1 MKMYAL
7 RVMFPAP
14 AKNAAAGNLW
24 MLQCAI
30 YCTGTDTTAYP
41 ISRTITFASHRPAY
55 ARCRCA
61 ATTLTREKESIMTP
75 IVNLEGKVGLIT
87 GIANEKSIS
96 TGVAEAC
103 AQAGATLI
111 ITYQNEKTRAFIEPV
126 IHRLG
131 VEDVHLLDVT
141 RPETMD
147 AAFGAIEARHGKLDF
162 AIHSMAFAKRDDLHG
177 RVVDTSA
184 DGFALAMDVSTH
196 SFVRLAKKAEPLL
209 EKAGG
214 GALVTMTYL
223 GSEKVIPNYGVMGL
237 CKAALEA
244 ATRYMAAE
252 LGAKGIRVNAVS
264 PGPLMTRAAS
274 GIAGFDGLM
283 AAAVERSPMHALVT
297 PEDIGA
303 LTAFLVSD
311 AGRLISGGVHFVDA
325 GYNIM
330 A

>member
-1 MKMYAL
+1 MSAL
-7 RVMFPAP
+7 LQRIIPNHFKGMIMNPMFD
-14 AKNAAAGNLW
+14 L
-24 MLQCAI
+24 
-30 YCTGTDTTAYP
+30 TGK
-41 ISRTITFASHRPAY
+41 I
-55 ARCRCA
+55 
-61 ATTLTREKESIMTP
+61 
-75 IVNLEGKVGLIT
+75 GLVT

-103 AQAGATLI
+103 VEAGAKLV

-126 IHRLG
+126 VHRLG
-131 VEDVHLLDVT
+131 VEHVYLLDVT

-147 AAFGAIEARHGKLDF
+147 DVHKQIDAAFGKLDF

-184 DGFALAMDVSTH
+184 DGFVMAMDISTH
-196 SFVRLAKKAEPLL
+196 SFIRLAKLVEPLM

-214 GALVTMTYL
+214 GSLITMTYL
-223 GSEKVIPNYGVMGL
+223 GSEKVIANYGVMGL

-244 ATRYMAAE
+244 GTRYLAYE
-252 LGAKGIRVNAVS
+252 LGSKNIRVNAVS

-283 AAAVERSPMHALVT
+283 SSAVERSPMHSLVT

-311 AGRLISGGVHFVDA
+311 AGRLITGGIHFVDA
-325 GYNIM
+325 GYNIVG
-330 A
+330 

>member
-1 MKMYAL
+1 MKA
-7 RVMFPAP
+7 
-14 AKNAAAGNLW
+14 
-24 MLQCAI
+24 
-30 YCTGTDTTAYP
+30 
-41 ISRTITFASHRPAY
+41 
-55 ARCRCA
+55 
-61 ATTLTREKESIMTP
+61 

-103 AQAGATLI
+103 VDAGATVV
-111 ITYQNEKTRAFIEPV
+111 ITYQNDKTRAFIEPIV
-126 IHRLG
+126 HRLG
-131 VEDVHLLDVT
+131 VDKVLLLDVT
-141 RPETMD
+141 RPETLTDVFAQID
-147 AAFGAIEARHGKLDF
+147 AEYGRLDF
-162 AIHSMAFAKRDDLHG
+162 AVHSMAFAKRDDLHG
-177 RVVDTSA
+177 RVVDTSP

-196 SFVRLAKKAEPLL
+196 SFVRLARAAEPLF

-214 GALVTMTYL
+214 GSLITMTYL

-244 ATRYMAAE
+244 ATRYLAAE
-252 LGAKGIRVNAVS
+252 LGSKGIRVNAVS

-311 AGRLISGGVHFVDA
+311 AGRLITGGVHFVDA

>member
-1 MKMYAL
+1 MK
-7 RVMFPAP
+7 
-14 AKNAAAGNLW
+14 
-24 MLQCAI
+24 
-30 YCTGTDTTAYP
+30 
-41 ISRTITFASHRPAY
+41 
-55 ARCRCA
+55 
-61 ATTLTREKESIMTP
+61 SIF
-75 IVNLEGKVGLIT
+75 NLEGKVGLIT

-103 AQAGATLI
+103 AEAGATLI
-111 ITYQNEKTRAFIEPV
+111 ITYQNDKTRAFIEPV

-131 VEDVHLLDVT
+131 VRDVFLLDVT
-141 RPETMD
+141 RPETLD
-147 AAFGAIEARHGKLDF
+147 AAFRQIDETYGKLDF

-177 RVVDTSA
+177 RVVDSSA

-196 SFVRLAKKAEPLL
+196 SFVRLAKMAEPLFK
-209 EKAGG
+209 KAGG
-214 GALVTMTYL
+214 GALVTMSYL
-223 GSEKVIPNYGVMGL
+223 GSEKVIANYGVMGL

-252 LGAKGIRVNAVS
+252 LGTSNIRVNAIS

-283 AAAVERSPMHALVT
+283 ATAVERSPLHSLVT
-297 PEDIGA
+297 PEDVGA

-311 AGRLISGGVHFVDA
+311 AGRLITGGVHFVDA

>member
-1 MKMYAL
+1 
-7 RVMFPAP
+7 
-14 AKNAAAGNLW
+14 
-24 MLQCAI
+24 
-30 YCTGTDTTAYP
+30 
-41 ISRTITFASHRPAY
+41 
-55 ARCRCA
+55 
-61 ATTLTREKESIMTP
+61 MTP
-75 IVNLEGKVGLIT
+75 LVNLQGKVGLIT

-103 AQAGATLI
+103 ADAGATLVI
-111 ITYQNEKTRAFIEPV
+111 SYQNEKTRAFIEPV
-126 IHRLG
+126 VARLG
-131 VEDVHLLDVT
+131 VDQVHLLDVT
-141 RPETMD
+141 RPETL
-147 AAFGAIEARHGKLDF
+147 ASTFAAIEAAYGKLDF

-177 RVVDTSA
+177 RVVDTSP

-196 SFVRLAKKAEPLL
+196 SFVRLAKAAEPLFA
-209 EKAGG
+209 KAGG

-244 ATRYMAAE
+244 ATRYLAAE
-252 LGAKGIRVNAVS
+252 LGAKNVRVNAVS

-283 AAAVERSPMHALVT
+283 ASAVERAPMHALVT

-311 AGRLISGGVHFVDA
+311 AGRLITGGVHFVDA
-325 GYNIM
+325 GYNVM
-330 A
+330 G

>member
-1 MKMYAL
+1 
-7 RVMFPAP
+7 V
-14 AKNAAAGNLW
+14 KN
-24 MLQCAI
+24 
-30 YCTGTDTTAYP
+30 P
-41 ISRTITFASHRPAY
+41 II
-55 ARCRCA
+55 
-61 ATTLTREKESIMTP
+61 
-75 IVNLEGKVGLIT
+75 NLEGKVGLIT

-96 TGVAEAC
+96 TGVAESC
-103 AQAGATLI
+103 IQAGAKLVV
-111 ITYQNEKTRAFIEPV
+111 TYQNEKTRAFIEPV
-126 IHRLG
+126 VSRLG
-131 VEDVHLLDVT
+131 IDDVQLLDVT
-141 RPETMD
+141 QPETLD
-147 AAFGAIEARHGKLDF
+147 AVVRNIEQRYGKLDF
-162 AIHSMAFAKRDDLHG
+162 AVHSMAFAKRDDLHG
-177 RVVDTSA
+177 RVVDTSP

-196 SFVRLAKKAEPLL
+196 SFVRLAHATEPLMV
-209 EKAGG
+209 KAGG
-214 GALVTMTYL
+214 GSLVTMTYL

-252 LGAKGIRVNAVS
+252 LGPKGIRVNAVS

>member
-1 MKMYAL
+1 MKA
-7 RVMFPAP
+7 
-14 AKNAAAGNLW
+14 
-24 MLQCAI
+24 
-30 YCTGTDTTAYP
+30 
-41 ISRTITFASHRPAY
+41 
-55 ARCRCA
+55 
-61 ATTLTREKESIMTP
+61 
-75 IVNLEGKVGLIT
+75 IVNLEGKVGLVT

-103 AQAGATLI
+103 VDAGATVI
-111 ITYQNEKTRAFIEPV
+111 ITYQNDKTRAFIEPIV
-126 IHRLG
+126 HRLG
-131 VEDVHLLDVT
+131 VKNVLLLDVT
-141 RPETMD
+141 RPETLTDVFAQID
-147 AAFGAIEARHGKLDF
+147 AEYGRLDF

-177 RVVDTSA
+177 RVVDTSP

-196 SFVRLAKKAEPLL
+196 SFVRLARAAEPLF

-214 GALVTMTYL
+214 GSLITMTYL

-244 ATRYMAAE
+244 ATRYLAAE
-252 LGAKGIRVNAVS
+252 LGVKGIRVNAVS

-311 AGRLISGGVHFVDA
+311 AGRLITGGVHFVDA

>member
-1 MKMYAL
+1 MNP
-7 RVMFPAP
+7 MF
-14 AKNAAAGNLW
+14 
-24 MLQCAI
+24 
-30 YCTGTDTTAYP
+30 D
-41 ISRTITFASHRPAY
+41 
-55 ARCRCA
+55 
-61 ATTLTREKESIMTP
+61 LT
-75 IVNLEGKVGLIT
+75 GKVGLVT

-103 AQAGATLI
+103 VEAGAKLV

-131 VEDVHLLDVT
+131 VENVYLLDVT
-141 RPETMD
+141 RPETMVDVHDQID
-147 AAFGAIEARHGKLDF
+147 AAFGKLDF

-184 DGFALAMDVSTH
+184 DGFAMAMDVSTH
-196 SFVRLAKKAEPLL
+196 SFIRLAKLVEPLMV
-209 EKAGG
+209 KAGG
-214 GALVTMTYL
+214 GSLITMTYL
-223 GSEKVIPNYGVMGL
+223 GSEKVIANYGVMGL

-244 ATRYMAAE
+244 GTRYMAYE
-252 LGAKGIRVNAVS
+252 LGSKNIRVNAIS

-283 AAAVERSPMHALVT
+283 SSAVERSPMHSLVT

-311 AGRLISGGVHFVDA
+311 AGRLITGGIHFVDA
-325 GYNIM
+325 GYNIVG
-330 A
+330 

>member
-1 MKMYAL
+1 M
-7 RVMFPAP
+7 
-14 AKNAAAGNLW
+14 
-24 MLQCAI
+24 
-30 YCTGTDTTAYP
+30 
-41 ISRTITFASHRPAY
+41 S
-55 ARCRCA
+55 
-61 ATTLTREKESIMTP
+61 P
-75 IVNLEGKVGLIT
+75 IVSLEGKVGLIT

-103 AQAGATLI
+103 AQAGAKII
-111 ITYQNEKTRAFIEPV
+111 ITYQNEKTRAFIEP
-126 IHRLG
+126 IIQRLG
-131 VEDVHLLDVT
+131 VEDVFLLDVT
-141 RPETMD
+141 QPETMD
-147 AAFGAIEARHGKLDF
+147 AAFAEIESRHGKLDF

-177 RVVDTSA
+177 RVVDTSP

-196 SFVRLAKKAEPLL
+196 SFVRMAKKAEPLF

-214 GALVTMTYL
+214 GSLITMTYL
-223 GSEKVIPNYGVMGL
+223 GSEKVIPHYGVMGL

-244 ATRYMAAE
+244 ATRYLAAE
-252 LGAKGIRVNAVS
+252 LGQKGIRVNAAS

-311 AGRLISGGVHFVDA
+311 AGRLITGGVHFVDA

>member
-1 MKMYAL
+1 MKSI
-7 RVMFPAP
+7 F
-14 AKNAAAGNLW
+14 NL
-24 MLQCAI
+24 
-30 YCTGTDTTAYP
+30 D
-41 ISRTITFASHRPAY
+41 
-55 ARCRCA
+55 
-61 ATTLTREKESIMTP
+61 
-75 IVNLEGKVGLIT
+75 GKIGLIT

-96 TGVAEAC
+96 AGVAEAC
-103 AQAGATLI
+103 ADAGAKLI
-111 ITYQNEKTRAFIEPV
+111 ITYQNEKTRAFIEP
-126 IHRLG
+126 IINRLG

-141 RPETMD
+141 QPESLTQVYD
-147 AAFGAIEARHGKLDF
+147 AINSKYGKLDF
-162 AIHSMAFAKRDDLHG
+162 AIHSMAFAKRNDLHG

-196 SFVRLAKKAEPLL
+196 SFVRMAKMVEPLM

-214 GALVTMTYL
+214 GSLITMTYL

-244 ATRYMAAE
+244 ATRYLAAE
-252 LGAKGIRVNAVS
+252 LGSKNIRVNALS

-283 AAAVERSPMHALVT
+283 AVAVERAPMHRLVT

-311 AGRLISGGVHFVDA
+311 AGRLVTGGVHFVDA

>member
-1 MKMYAL
+1 MSQKL
-7 RVMFPAP
+7 VD
-14 AKNAAAGNLW
+14 L
-24 MLQCAI
+24 
-30 YCTGTDTTAYP
+30 TGK
-41 ISRTITFASHRPAY
+41 I
-55 ARCRCA
+55 
-61 ATTLTREKESIMTP
+61 
-75 IVNLEGKVGLIT
+75 GLIT

-103 AQAGATLI
+103 IDAGAKVV

-126 IHRLG
+126 VHRLG
-131 VEDVHLLDVT
+131 IEDVFLMDVT
-141 RPETMD
+141 KPETITET
-147 AAFGAIEARHGKLDF
+147 FSKIESKFGKLDF
-162 AIHSMAFAKRDDLHG
+162 AVHSMAFAKRDDLHG

-184 DGFALAMDVSTH
+184 DGFALAMDISTH
-196 SFVRLAKKAEPLL
+196 SFVRLARAAEPLL

-223 GSEKVIPNYGVMGL
+223 GSEKVIQHYGVMGL

-252 LGAKGIRVNAVS
+252 LGSKKIRVNAVS

-283 AAAVERSPMHALVT
+283 AAAVERSPMHQLVT

-311 AGRLISGGVHFVDA
+311 AGRLITGGIHFVDA

>member
-1 MKMYAL
+1 MKA
-7 RVMFPAP
+7 
-14 AKNAAAGNLW
+14 
-24 MLQCAI
+24 
-30 YCTGTDTTAYP
+30 
-41 ISRTITFASHRPAY
+41 
-55 ARCRCA
+55 
-61 ATTLTREKESIMTP
+61 

-103 AQAGATLI
+103 VDAGATVV
-111 ITYQNEKTRAFIEPV
+111 ITYQNDKTRAFIEPIV
-126 IHRLG
+126 HRLG
-131 VEDVHLLDVT
+131 IDKVLMLDVT
-141 RPETMD
+141 RPETLTDVFAQID
-147 AAFGAIEARHGKLDF
+147 AEYGRLDF
-162 AIHSMAFAKRDDLHG
+162 AVHSMAFAKRDDLHG
-177 RVVDTSA
+177 RVVDTSP

-196 SFVRLAKKAEPLL
+196 SFVRLARAAEPLF

-214 GALVTMTYL
+214 GSLITMTYL

-237 CKAALEA
+237 CKAALET
-244 ATRYMAAE
+244 ATRYLAAE
-252 LGAKGIRVNAVS
+252 LGTKGVRVNAVS

-311 AGRLISGGVHFVDA
+311 AGRLITGGVHFVDA

>member
-1 MKMYAL
+1 MSAL
-7 RVMFPAP
+7 LQRIIPNHFKGMIMNPMFD
-14 AKNAAAGNLW
+14 L
-24 MLQCAI
+24 
-30 YCTGTDTTAYP
+30 TGK
-41 ISRTITFASHRPAY
+41 I
-55 ARCRCA
+55 
-61 ATTLTREKESIMTP
+61 
-75 IVNLEGKVGLIT
+75 GLVT

-103 AQAGATLI
+103 VESGAKLV

-126 IHRLG
+126 VHRLG
-131 VEDVHLLDVT
+131 VEHVYLLDVT

-147 AAFGAIEARHGKLDF
+147 DVHKQIDAAFGKLDF

-184 DGFALAMDVSTH
+184 DGFAMAMDISTH
-196 SFVRLAKKAEPLL
+196 SFIRLAKLVEPLM

-214 GALVTMTYL
+214 GSLITMTYL
-223 GSEKVIPNYGVMGL
+223 GSEKVIANYGVMGL

-244 ATRYMAAE
+244 GTRYLAYE
-252 LGAKGIRVNAVS
+252 LGSKNIRVNAVS

-283 AAAVERSPMHALVT
+283 SSAVERSPMHSLVT

-311 AGRLISGGVHFVDA
+311 AGRLITGGIHFVDA
-325 GYNIM
+325 GYNIVG
-330 A
+330 

>member
-1 MKMYAL
+1 
-7 RVMFPAP
+7 
-14 AKNAAAGNLW
+14 
-24 MLQCAI
+24 
-30 YCTGTDTTAYP
+30 
-41 ISRTITFASHRPAY
+41 
-55 ARCRCA
+55 
-61 ATTLTREKESIMTP
+61 MTP
-75 IVNLEGKVGLIT
+75 IINLQGKVGLIT

-126 IHRLG
+126 LHRLG
-131 VEDVHLLDVT
+131 VKDAYLLDVT
-141 RPETMD
+141 KPETMD
-147 AAFGAIEARHGKLDF
+147 NVYAQIDANYGKLDF
-162 AIHSMAFAKRDDLHG
+162 VLHSMAFAKRDDLHG

-196 SFVRLAKKAEPLL
+196 SFVRLAKMVEPLL
-209 EKAGG
+209 VKAGG
-214 GALVTMTYL
+214 GSLVTMTYL

-252 LGAKGIRVNAVS
+252 LGEKNIRVNAVS

-283 AAAVERSPMHALVT
+283 AAAVERAPMHSLVT

-330 A
+330 G

>member
-1 MKMYAL
+1 MSS
-7 RVMFPAP
+7 
-14 AKNAAAGNLW
+14 NL
-24 MLQCAI
+24 I
-30 YCTGTDTTAYP
+30 
-41 ISRTITFASHRPAY
+41 
-55 ARCRCA
+55 
-61 ATTLTREKESIMTP
+61 
-75 IVNLEGKVGLIT
+75 LEGKIGLIT

-103 AQAGATLI
+103 HEAGAKLV

-126 IHRLG
+126 INRLG
-131 VEDVHLLDVT
+131 VKDAFLIDIT
-141 RPETMD
+141 KPETVE
-147 AAFGAIEARHGKLDF
+147 AAFKEIDSRYGKLDF
-162 AIHSMAFAKRDDLHG
+162 VLHSMAFAKRDDLHG

-184 DGFALAMDVSTH
+184 DGFALAMDISTH
-196 SFVRLAKKAEPLL
+196 SFVRLTKAAEPLL

-214 GALVTMTYL
+214 GSVATLTYL
-223 GSEKVIPNYGVMGL
+223 GADKVIPHYGVMGL

-252 LGAKGIRVNAVS
+252 LGEKNIRVNAIS

-283 AAAVERSPMHALVT
+283 AAAVEHSPMHSLVT

-303 LTAFLVSD
+303 LAAFLFSD
-311 AGRLISGGVHFVDA
+311 LGKLITGGVHYVDA

-330 A
+330 G

>member
-1 MKMYAL
+1 
-7 RVMFPAP
+7 
-14 AKNAAAGNLW
+14 
-24 MLQCAI
+24 
-30 YCTGTDTTAYP
+30 
-41 ISRTITFASHRPAY
+41 
-55 ARCRCA
+55 
-61 ATTLTREKESIMTP
+61 MTP
-75 IVNLEGKVGLIT
+75 IINLEGKVGLIT

-111 ITYQNEKTRAFIEPV
+111 ITYQNEKTRAFIEP
-126 IHRLG
+126 ILGRLG
-131 VEDVHLLDVT
+131 VADAYLLDVT
-141 RPETMD
+141 KPETMTEVFDQID
-147 AAFGAIEARHGKLDF
+147 ARYGKLDF
-162 AIHSMAFAKRDDLHG
+162 ALHSMAFAKRDDLHG

-196 SFVRLAKKAEPLL
+196 SFVRLAKMVEPLMI
-209 EKAGG
+209 KAGG
-214 GALVTMTYL
+214 GSLVTMTYL

-252 LGAKGIRVNAVS
+252 LGEKNIRVNAVS

-283 AAAVERSPMHALVT
+283 AAAVERAPMHSLVT

-330 A
+330 G

>member
-1 MKMYAL
+1 MK
-7 RVMFPAP
+7 
-14 AKNAAAGNLW
+14 
-24 MLQCAI
+24 
-30 YCTGTDTTAYP
+30 P
-41 ISRTITFASHRPAY
+41 II
-55 ARCRCA
+55 
-61 ATTLTREKESIMTP
+61 
-75 IVNLEGKVGLIT
+75 NLEGKVGLIT

-103 AQAGATLI
+103 IEAGAKVV
-111 ITYQNEKTRAFIEPV
+111 ITYQNEKTLAFIEPIV
-126 IHRLG
+126 SRLG
-131 VEDVHLLDVT
+131 VEDVMLLDVT
-141 RPETMD
+141 KPEIVDDVFAQID
-147 AAFGAIEARHGKLDF
+147 AKYGKLDF

-196 SFVRLAKKAEPLL
+196 SFLRLARKAEPLL

-214 GALVTMTYL
+214 GSLITMTYL
-223 GSEKVIPNYGVMGL
+223 GSEKVIANYGVMGL

-252 LGAKGIRVNAVS
+252 LGPKGIRVNAVS

>member
-1 MKMYAL
+1 MSAL
-7 RVMFPAP
+7 LQRIIPNHFKGMIMNPMFD
-14 AKNAAAGNLW
+14 L
-24 MLQCAI
+24 
-30 YCTGTDTTAYP
+30 TGK
-41 ISRTITFASHRPAY
+41 I
-55 ARCRCA
+55 
-61 ATTLTREKESIMTP
+61 
-75 IVNLEGKVGLIT
+75 GLVT

-103 AQAGATLI
+103 VEAGAKLV

-126 IHRLG
+126 VHRLG
-131 VEDVHLLDVT
+131 VEHVYLLDVT
-141 RPETMD
+141 RPETLDDVHKQID
-147 AAFGAIEARHGKLDF
+147 AAFGKLDF

-184 DGFALAMDVSTH
+184 DGFAMAMDISTH
-196 SFVRLAKKAEPLL
+196 SFIRLAKLVEPLM

-214 GALVTMTYL
+214 GSLITMTYL
-223 GSEKVIPNYGVMGL
+223 GSEKVIANYGVMGL

-244 ATRYMAAE
+244 GTRYLAYE
-252 LGAKGIRVNAVS
+252 LGSKNIRVNAVS

-283 AAAVERSPMHALVT
+283 SSAVERSPMHSLVT

-311 AGRLISGGVHFVDA
+311 AGRLITGGIHFVDA
-325 GYNIM
+325 GYNIVG
-330 A
+330 

>member
-1 MKMYAL
+1 M
-7 RVMFPAP
+7 
-14 AKNAAAGNLW
+14 N
-24 MLQCAI
+24 
-30 YCTGTDTTAYP
+30 
-41 ISRTITFASHRPAY
+41 
-55 ARCRCA
+55 
-61 ATTLTREKESIMTP
+61 P
-75 IVNLEGKVGLIT
+75 IVNLQGKVGLIT

-103 AQAGATLI
+103 AAAGATVI
-111 ITYQNEKTRAFIEPV
+111 ITYQNERTRAFIEPV

-131 VEDVHLLDVT
+131 VKDVFLLDVT
-141 RPETMD
+141 RAETMD
-147 AAFGAIEARHGKLDF
+147 AAFAEIEARHGKLDF
-162 AIHSMAFAKRDDLHG
+162 ALHSMAFAKRDDLHG
-177 RVVDTSA
+177 RVVDVSA

-196 SFVRLAKKAEPLL
+196 SFVRLAQKAEPLL
-209 EKAGG
+209 VKAGG

-252 LGAKGIRVNAVS
+252 LGPKGIRVNAVS

-283 AAAVERSPMHALVT
+283 ASAVEHSPMRALVT

-311 AGRLISGGVHFVDA
+311 AGRLITGGVHFVDA

>member
-1 MKMYAL
+1 MSAL
-7 RVMFPAP
+7 LQRIIPNHFKGMIMNPMFD
-14 AKNAAAGNLW
+14 L
-24 MLQCAI
+24 
-30 YCTGTDTTAYP
+30 TGK
-41 ISRTITFASHRPAY
+41 I
-55 ARCRCA
+55 
-61 ATTLTREKESIMTP
+61 
-75 IVNLEGKVGLIT
+75 GLVT

-103 AQAGATLI
+103 VEAGAKLV

-126 IHRLG
+126 VHRLG
-131 VEDVHLLDVT
+131 VEHVYLLDVT

-147 AAFGAIEARHGKLDF
+147 DVHKQIDAAFGKLDF

-177 RVVDTSA
+177 RVVNTSA
-184 DGFALAMDVSTH
+184 DGFAMAMDISTH
-196 SFVRLAKKAEPLL
+196 SFIRLAKLVEPLM

-214 GALVTMTYL
+214 GSLITMTYL
-223 GSEKVIPNYGVMGL
+223 GSEKVIANYGVMGL

-244 ATRYMAAE
+244 GTRYLAYE
-252 LGAKGIRVNAVS
+252 LGSKNIRVNAVS

-283 AAAVERSPMHALVT
+283 SSAVERSPMHSLVT

-311 AGRLISGGVHFVDA
+311 AGRLITGGIHFVDA
-325 GYNIM
+325 GYNIVG
-330 A
+330 

>member
-1 MKMYAL
+1 MK
-7 RVMFPAP
+7 PII
-14 AKNAAAGNLW
+14 NL
-24 MLQCAI
+24 Q
-30 YCTGTDTTAYP
+30 
-41 ISRTITFASHRPAY
+41 
-55 ARCRCA
+55 
-61 ATTLTREKESIMTP
+61 
-75 IVNLEGKVGLIT
+75 GKLGLIT

-103 AQAGATLI
+103 AEAGATLV

-131 VEDVHLLDVT
+131 VEEVYLMDVT
-141 RPETMD
+141 RPDTLQ
-147 AAFGAIEARHGKLDF
+147 AVGQAIAERFGKLDF
-162 AIHSMAFAKRDDLHG
+162 AVHSMAFAKREDLHG
-177 RVVDTSA
+177 RVVDTSP

-196 SFVRLAKKAEPLL
+196 SFVRMARMLEPLM

-214 GALVTMTYL
+214 GSLITMTYL

-244 ATRYMAAE
+244 ATRYLAAE
-252 LGAKGIRVNAVS
+252 LGSKRIRVNAVS

-311 AGRLISGGVHFVDA
+311 AGRLVTGGVHYVDA

>member
-1 MKMYAL
+1 
-7 RVMFPAP
+7 
-14 AKNAAAGNLW
+14 
-24 MLQCAI
+24 
-30 YCTGTDTTAYP
+30 
-41 ISRTITFASHRPAY
+41 
-55 ARCRCA
+55 
-61 ATTLTREKESIMTP
+61 MTP
-75 IVNLEGKVGLIT
+75 IINLAGKIGLIT

-103 AQAGATLI
+103 ARAGARLVV
-111 ITYQNEKTRAFIEPV
+111 TYQNERTRPFIDPV
-126 IHRLG
+126 VRRLG
-131 VEDVHLLDVT
+131 VEDVFLLDVT
-141 RPETMD
+141 RPETID
-147 AAFGAIEARHGKLDF
+147 ALFAEIDARHGKLDF
-162 AIHSMAFAKRDDLHG
+162 AIHSMAFARRDDLHG

-196 SFVRLAKKAEPLL
+196 SFVRLAAKAEPLMI
-209 EKAGG
+209 KAGG

-244 ATRYMAAE
+244 ATRYLAAE
-252 LGAKGIRVNAVS
+252 LGRSRIRVNAVS

-283 AAAVERSPMHALVT
+283 AAAVERSPMHSLVT
-297 PEDIGA
+297 PEDVGA

>member
-1 MKMYAL
+1 MK
-7 RVMFPAP
+7 
-14 AKNAAAGNLW
+14 
-24 MLQCAI
+24 
-30 YCTGTDTTAYP
+30 
-41 ISRTITFASHRPAY
+41 
-55 ARCRCA
+55 
-61 ATTLTREKESIMTP
+61 P

-103 AQAGATLI
+103 VEAGATLV

-131 VEDVHLLDVT
+131 VNDVFLMDVT
-141 RPETMD
+141 QPETLESVGRNI
-147 AAFGAIEARHGKLDF
+147 AERFGKLDF
-162 AIHSMAFAKRDDLHG
+162 AVHSMAFAKRGDLHG
-177 RVVDTSA
+177 RVVDTSP

-196 SFVRLAKKAEPLL
+196 SFVRMARMVEPLM

-214 GALVTMTYL
+214 GSLITMTYL

-244 ATRYMAAE
+244 ATRYLAAE
-252 LGAKGIRVNAVS
+252 LGSKQIRVNAVS

-311 AGRLISGGVHFVDA
+311 AGRLITGGVHYVDA

>member
-1 MKMYAL
+1 M
-7 RVMFPAP
+7 
-14 AKNAAAGNLW
+14 
-24 MLQCAI
+24 
-30 YCTGTDTTAYP
+30 T
-41 ISRTITFASHRPAY
+41 
-55 ARCRCA
+55 
-61 ATTLTREKESIMTP
+61 TP
-75 IVNLEGKVGLIT
+75 IIDLRGKVGLIT

-103 AQAGATLI
+103 VQGGAQLI
-111 ITYQNEKTRAFIEPV
+111 VTYQNEKTRAFIEPV
-126 IHRLG
+126 VHRLG
-131 VEDVHLLDVT
+131 VEDVLLLDVT
-141 RPETMD
+141 RPESMD
-147 AAFGAIEARHGKLDF
+147 AVFAEIDHRHGKLDF

-196 SFVRLAKKAEPLL
+196 SFVRLAHKAEPLMK
-209 EKAGG
+209 KAGG

-244 ATRYMAAE
+244 ATRYLAAE
-252 LGAKGIRVNAVS
+252 LGDHGIRVNAVS

-274 GIAGFDGLM
+274 GIAGFDSLM
-283 AAAVERSPMHALVT
+283 AAAVERSPMHRLVT
-297 PEDIGA
+297 PEDVGA